1 MNAVLLNMVGSD
13 HICYQQFCFKL
24 VLTMAFFFKVE
35 VRVWG
40 KSCLELSSFVF
51 VFAWKIHVGSIAE
64 FVPRSAVRNF
74 RIHVS

>member
-1 MNAVLLNMVGSD
+1 
-13 HICYQQFCFKL
+13 
-24 VLTMAFFFKVE
+24 MAFFFKVE